1 MAGGDLVTDLSRA
14 AAEALDA
21 ADPLARF
28 RDRFVIT
35 DPGLLYVDGN
45 SLGRLPAATRERVAA
60 AVDDW
65 GARMVSGWPDWIELP
80 EQVGDRLGR
89 AVLGAGPGEALV
101 CDSTTVNL
109 YKLASAALDVREGA
123 IVVDADDFPTDRYVL
138 AGLAR
143 ANHRELRLMRTDPVA
158 GPSPD
163 DVARACA
170 GGPVALVCLSLVGYR
185 SGALGDVPAIADE
198 AHAGGG
204 LMLWDLSH
212 AAGSVPVHLGRD
224 GADLAVGCTYKYLNA
239 GPGAPAFL
247 WARRGLVDELGS
259 PIQGWF
265 GQREQFAM
273 GPEYDPQPG
282 IARFAAGTPPIAG
295 IVAVDEGVRLAEE
308 AGIDALW
315 AKAQGLTGLA
325 VELHDAWLT
334 PLGFSL
340 GSPRDAVQRGAHV
353 ALRHP
358 DAWRICRALIEHA
371 RVVPD
376 FREPDSVR
384 LGLPPL
390 YTRFVDVW
398 DALDRLRSLVTAGTH
413 RTVAATRSRVT

>member
-1 MAGGDLVTDLSRA
+1 
-14 AAEALDA
+14 
-21 ADPLARF
+21 
-28 RDRFVIT
+28 
-35 DPGLLYVDGN
+35 
-45 SLGRLPAATRERVAA
+45 
-60 AVDDW
+60 
-65 GARMVSGWPDWIELP
+65 
-80 EQVGDRLGR
+80 
-89 AVLGAGPGEALV
+89 
-101 CDSTTVNL
+101 
-109 YKLASAALDVREGA
+109 
-123 IVVDADDFPTDRYVL
+123 
-138 AGLAR
+138 
-143 ANHRELRLMRTDPVA
+143 
-158 GPSPD
+158 
-163 DVARACA
+163 
-170 GGPVALVCLSLVGYR
+170 VALVCLSLLGYR
-185 SGALGDVPAIADE
+185 SGALGNVHAIADE

-247 WARRGLVDELGS
+247 WARRGLVDDLGS

-282 IARFAAGTPPIAG
+282 IARFAAGTPPVAG
-295 IVAVDEGVRLAEE
+295 IVAVDEGVRLVEE

-340 GSPRDAVQRGAHV
+340 GSPRDPAQRGAHV
-353 ALRHP
+353 AVRHP

-413 RTVAATRSRVT
+413 RTVAATRNRVT

>member
-1 MAGGDLVTDLSRA
+1 VVSDFSRA
-14 AAEALDA
+14 TAEALDA
-21 ADPLARF
+21 ADRLAGF

-35 DPGLLYVDGN
+35 DPRLLYVDGN
-45 SLGRLPAATRERVAA
+45 SLGRLPVATRERLAD
-60 AVDDW
+60 AVEDW
-65 GARMVSGWPDWIELP
+65 GARMVRGWPEWIDLP
-80 EQVGDRLGR
+80 AQVGDRLGR
-89 AVLGAGPGEALV
+89 AVLGAGPGETLV

-109 YKLASAALDVREGA
+109 YKLASAALDLREGA
-123 IVVDADDFPTDRYVL
+123 MVVDAADFPTDRYVL

-143 ANHRELRLMRTDPVA
+143 ARGRELRLLRTDQVA

-163 DVARACA
+163 DLTRARAA
-170 GGPVALVCLSLVGYR
+170 GPVALVCLSLVGYR
-185 SGALGDVPAIADE
+185 SGALVNPATMADE

-212 AAGSVPVHLGRD
+212 AAGSVPIDLERD

-247 WARRGLVDELGS
+247 WARPDLADELRS

-273 GPEYDPQPG
+273 GPDYDPQAG
-282 IARFAAGTPPIAG
+282 ILRFAAGTPPIAG
-295 IVAVDEGVRLAEE
+295 VMAVDEGVRLVEE
-308 AGIDALW
+308 AGIDPLW
-315 AKAQGLTGLA
+315 AKAQALTGLA
-325 VELHDAWLT
+325 TELHDAWLA

-340 GSPRDAVQRGAHV
+340 GSPRDPSRRGAHV

-358 DAWRICRALIEHA
+358 DAWPICRALIEHA
-371 RVVPD
+371 LVVPD

-384 LGLPPL
+384 IGLPPL

-398 DALDRLRSLVTAGTH
+398 DALDRLRSLVEAGTH